1 MIEMETKSRYE
12 VMAELE
18 NKKRDYILERDSSS
32 LQIAQKEKQIKNAKR
47 QIEDLEEDLDLFK
60 KTKQERE
67 STLTVLINSV
77 DETLKRFQG
86 QENKK

>member
-1 MIEMETKSRYE
+1 METKSRYE